1 VKARTLDFQGMEIV
15 YELLANT
22 IDEVGK
28 DKEALF
34 LSKLC
39 LMLAHEIPD
48 ISKIEAA
55 VAVARQIEQGTM

>member
-1 VKARTLDFQGMEIV
+1 MTGKTLDFQDLERV

-28 DKEALF
+28 DKEVLF

-39 LMLAHEIPD
+39 LILANQIPD
-48 ISKIEAA
+48 ISKIEDA
-55 VAVARQIEQGTM
+55 VAVARRIEQGV

>member
-1 VKARTLDFQGMEIV
+1 MTGNTLDFHGLERV

-28 DKEALF
+28 DKEVLF

-39 LMLAHEIPD
+39 LILANQIPD
-48 ISKIEAA
+48 ISKIEDA
-55 VAVARQIEQGTM
+55 VAVARRIEQGV

>member
-1 VKARTLDFQGMEIV
+1 MKAKTLDFQGMETV

-22 IDEVGK
+22 IDEVGR

-55 VAVARQIEQGTM
+55 VAVARQIKQGTM

>member
-1 VKARTLDFQGMEIV
+1 LDFHGLERV

-28 DKEALF
+28 DKEVLF

-39 LMLAHEIPD
+39 LILANQIPD
-48 ISKIEAA
+48 ISKIEDA
-55 VAVARQIEQGTM
+55 VAVARRIEQGV

>member
-1 VKARTLDFQGMEIV
+1 MTGNTLDFHGLERV

-28 DKEALF
+28 DKEVLF

-39 LMLAHEIPD
+39 LILANQIPD
-48 ISKIEAA
+48 ISKIEDA
-55 VAVARQIEQGTM
+55 VAVARKIEQGV

>member
-1 VKARTLDFQGMEIV
+1 MTGKTLDFQGLEKV

-28 DKEALF
+28 DKEVLF

-39 LMLAHEIPD
+39 LILANQIPD
-48 ISKIEAA
+48 ISKIEDA
-55 VAVARQIEQGTM
+55 VAVAQKIEQGV

>member
-1 VKARTLDFQGMEIV
+1 VTGKTLDFQGLEIV

-28 DKEALF
+28 DKEVLF

-39 LMLAHEIPD
+39 LILAHEIPD
-48 ISKIEAA
+48 ISKIEDA
-55 VAVARQIEQGTM
+55 VTVARKIE

>member
-1 VKARTLDFQGMEIV
+1 VTAKTLDFHGLERV

-28 DKEALF
+28 DKEVLF

-39 LMLAHEIPD
+39 LILANQIPD
-48 ISKIEAA
+48 ISKIEDA
-55 VAVARQIEQGTM
+55 VAVARKIEQGV

>member
-1 VKARTLDFQGMEIV
+1 VTGNTLDFHGLERV

-28 DKEALF
+28 DKEVLF

-39 LMLAHEIPD
+39 LILANQIPD
-48 ISKIEAA
+48 ISKIEDA
-55 VAVARQIEQGTM
+55 VAVARRIEQGV

>member
-1 VKARTLDFQGMEIV
+1 MTGNTLDFHGLERV

-28 DKEALF
+28 DKEVLF

-39 LMLAHEIPD
+39 LILANQIPD
-48 ISKIEAA
+48 ISKIEDA
-55 VAVARQIEQGTM
+55 VAVARKIEQGA

>member
-1 VKARTLDFQGMEIV
+1 MKTRTLDFQGMEIV

-22 IDEVGK
+22 IDEVGE
-28 DKEALF
+28 DREALF

-55 VAVARQIEQGTM
+55 VAVARQIEAGTM

>member
-1 VKARTLDFQGMEIV
+1 VTGNTLDFHGLERV

-28 DKEALF
+28 DKEVLF

-39 LMLAHEIPD
+39 LILANQIPD
-48 ISKIEAA
+48 ISKIEDA
-55 VAVARQIEQGTM
+55 VAVARKIEQGV

>member
-1 VKARTLDFQGMEIV
+1 VTGKTLDFQGLEKV

-28 DKEALF
+28 DKEVLF

-39 LMLAHEIPD
+39 LILANQIPD
-48 ISKIEAA
+48 ISKIEDA
-55 VAVARQIEQGTM
+55 VAVAQKIEQGV